1 MISFKTILNE
11 EVNLYQGDAILK
23 NNIDTNQ
30 KDIFNQRRAVPN
42 VIVVTPVVDDYLASQ
57 RDDKIEYAL
66 VKIKF
71 ISTGNPMEDL
81 QAIKSRAMKGGE
93 GYKRVEGLLS
103 FVIRPK
109 TIIAK
114 SR

>member
-30 KDIFNQRRAVPN
+30 KDIFNQLRAVPN

-93 GYKRVEGLLS
+93 GYKKVEGLLS

>member
-30 KDIFNQRRAVPN
+30 KDIFNQLRAVPN

-81 QAIKSRAMKGGE
+81 QAIKSRAMKGGD
-93 GYKRVEGLLS
+93 GYKKVEGLLS

>member
-23 NNIDTNQ
+23 NTIDTNQ
-30 KDIFNQRRAVPN
+30 KDIFNQLRAVPN

-93 GYKRVEGLLS
+93 GYKKVEGLLS

>member
-30 KDIFNQRRAVPN
+30 KDIFNQLRAVPN

-71 ISTGNPMEDL
+71 ISTGSPIDDL
-81 QAIKSRAMKGGE
+81 KAIKSRAMKGGE
-93 GYKRVEGLLS
+93 GYKKVEGLLS

-109 TIIAK
+109 TLIAK

>member
-11 EVNLYQGDAILK
+11 EVNLYQGDVILK
-23 NNIDTNQ
+23 NTIETNQ
-30 KDIFNQRRAVPN
+30 KDIFNQLRAVPN

-93 GYKRVEGLLS
+93 GYRRVEGLLS

>member
-23 NNIDTNQ
+23 NTIETNQ
-30 KDIFNQRRAVPN
+30 KDIFNQLRAVPN

>member
-23 NNIDTNQ
+23 NNVETNQ
-30 KDIFNQRRAVPN
+30 KDIFNQLRAVPN

-71 ISTGNPMEDL
+71 ISTGNPIDDL
-81 QAIKSRAMKGGE
+81 KAIKSRAMKGGE
-93 GYKRVEGLLS
+93 GYKKVEGLLS

-109 TIIAK
+109 TLIAK

>member
-11 EVNLYQGDAILK
+11 EINLYQGDAILK
-23 NNIDTNQ
+23 NTIDTNQ
-30 KDIFNQRRAVPN
+30 KDIFNQLRAVPN

-71 ISTGNPMEDL
+71 ISTGNPMDDL
-81 QAIKSRAMKGGE
+81 KAIKSRAMKGGE
-93 GYKRVEGLLS
+93 GYKKVEGLLS